1 MVTQQNTRQCLCVS
15 ACIPLFDI
23 DAKQAWK
30 DTVMTKIRI
39 LDGGMSRELI
49 RLGAELKQPEWSAL
63 ALIQTPAIVRQVHDE
78 FIAAGADVIT
88 TNSYALVPF
97 HIGEDRF
104 RDQGASL
111 IALSGQLA
119 RQAADA
125 CTDRSILVAGS
136 LPPVF
141 GSYEPQ
147 LFDAA
152 RVQEYLEVLVDGLS
166 PWVDVWLG
174 ETLSLIAEADAVRQA
189 VSGTGKPFWIS
200 FTLKDDATVVA
211 GSEPRLR
218 SGETVADAA
227 EWAAS
232 SGASALLFNCSRPE
246 IMADAVAVASDVFR
260 ANGASIEIGVYAN
273 AFQPETD
280 ADGAA
285 NETLH
290 ATREDLTAE
299 HYCRF
304 ACDWVEH
311 GATLVGGCCGI
322 GASHIHSL
330 AKTLR
335 QRAAAG

>member
-1 MVTQQNTRQCLCVS
+1 VS

-63 ALIQTPAIVRQVHDE
+63 ALIETPDIVRQVHAE
-78 FIAAGADVIT
+78 FIEAGADVVT

-97 HIGEDRF
+97 HIGEARF
-104 RDQGASL
+104 RAEGAAL
-111 IALSGQLA
+111 IALSGRLA

-125 CTDRSILVAGS
+125 CTERRILVAGS
-136 LPPVF
+136 LPPIF

-152 RVQEYLEVLVDGLS
+152 RVQDYLTVLVRELS
-166 PWVDVWLG
+166 PTVDVWLG
-174 ETLSLIAEADAVRQA
+174 ETLSLIAEADAVRSA
-189 VSGTGKPFWIS
+189 VEGSGKPFWIS
-200 FTLKDDATVVA
+200 FTLADDAGVVA

-218 SGETVADAA
+218 SGETVAEAA
-227 EWAAS
+227 NWVAG

-246 IMADAVAVASDVFR
+246 IMRDAVAVASGIFR
-260 ANGASIEIGVYAN
+260 DHGVDIEIGVYAN
-273 AFQPETD
+273 AFMPETE

-290 ATREDLTAE
+290 GTREDLTAD

-304 ACDWVEH
+304 ACDWVDS

-322 GASHIHSL
+322 GASHIGRL
-330 AKTLR
+330 AQALR
-335 QRAAAG
+335 NRVSP